1 MRKALAIDVGG
12 TKIYSAIINEKGE
25 IISEIEKHHTP
36 KTFDEIKSL
45 FEAII
50 KRHEDEV
57 EIIAFATCGTVNNT
71 NDGILGSTGN
81 IVKKYPSMDFK
92 SLSNKPV
99 FVENDAN
106 AAAWAEHIIGSSKG
120 MPYSVMLT
128 LGTGVGGG
136 IILDNKL
143 YKGKNGAA
151 GEMHFKMRTDKH
163 RKCTCGSFDCFEAYA
178 SGTGLKKTAEEI
190 SGNSD
195 ITTYDV
201 IWNLKCHPEPADL
214 RTDGAN
220 ANPDSEQIEQTE
232 QRVRA
237 LAYPFNTRC
246 SNARMCKE
254 QSSVSVEQI
263 QDDSGYINAN
273 DKTKLTD
280 YDSEAG
286 MTELC
291 KQIFNTWQND
301 ILEGIIGLANIFDP
315 DVIVLSGSMAEFVDI
330 EYLEKEANKE
340 IVTTP
345 FKVLKASAGNY
356 SGMIGAALLALG
368 VK

>member
-1 MRKALAIDVGG
+1 MKKALAIDVGG

-50 KRHEDEV
+50 KHHEDEV
-57 EIIAFATCGTVNNT
+57 EIIAFATCGAVNNT

-81 IVKKYPSMDFK
+81 IAKEYPSMNFK
-92 SLSNKPV
+92 SLSKKPV

-106 AAAWAEHIIGSSKG
+106 AAAWAEHVIGSSKG
-120 MPYSVMLT
+120 MPYSIMLT

-151 GEMHFKMRTDKH
+151 GEMHFKLRTDKH
-163 RKCTCGSFDCFEAYA
+163 RKCTCGSWDCFEAYA

-190 SGNSD
+190 SGNPN

-201 IWNLKCHPEPADL
+201 IEKNDRKILDKW
-214 RTDGAN
+214 
-220 ANPDSEQIEQTE
+220 
-232 QRVRA
+232 
-237 LAYPFNTRC
+237 
-246 SNARMCKE
+246 
-254 QSSVSVEQI
+254 
-263 QDDSGYINAN
+263 QDD
-273 DKTKLTD
+273 
-280 YDSEAG
+280 
-286 MTELC
+286 
-291 KQIFNTWQND
+291 
-301 ILEGIIGLANIFDP
+301 ILAGIIGLSNIFDP

-330 EYLEKEANKE
+330 DYLEQQANKE

-345 FKVLKASAGNY
+345 FKVVKASAGNY

>member
-1 MRKALAIDVGG
+1 MKKALAIDVGG
-12 TKIYSAIINEKGE
+12 TKIYNTIINEKGE
-25 IISEIEKHHTP
+25 ILTEVEKHHTP
-36 KTFDEIKSL
+36 KTFNEIKAL
-45 FEAII
+45 FEEII
-50 KRHEDEV
+50 SKYEKEV
-57 EIIAFATCGTVNNT
+57 DVIAFATCGAVNNS

-81 IVKKYPSMDFK
+81 IAKEYPTMDFK
-92 SLSNKPV
+92 SLSKKPV

-106 AAAWAEHIIGSSKG
+106 AAAWAEHVIGSSKG

-163 RKCTCGSFDCFEAYA
+163 RKCTCGSYDCFEAYA
-178 SGTGLKKTAEEI
+178 SGTGLKRTAEEI
-190 SGNSD
+190 SGDPD

-201 IWNLKCHPEPADL
+201 IENKDRPMMKKILE
-214 RTDGAN
+214 
-220 ANPDSEQIEQTE
+220 
-232 QRVRA
+232 
-237 LAYPFNTRC
+237 
-246 SNARMCKE
+246 
-254 QSSVSVEQI
+254 
-263 QDDSGYINAN
+263 
-273 DKTKLTD
+273 
-280 YDSEAG
+280 
-286 MTELC
+286 
-291 KQIFNTWQND
+291 TWQND

-330 EYLEKEANKE
+330 EYLEKQANKE

-345 FKVLKASAGNY
+345 FKVVKASAGNY

-368 VK
+368 VKYIG

>member
-1 MRKALAIDVGG
+1 MKKALAIDVGG

-36 KTFDEIKSL
+36 KTFNEIKSL
-45 FEAII
+45 FEDII
-50 KRHEDEV
+50 KRHENDV
-57 EIIAFATCGTVNNT
+57 EIIAFATCGAVNNT

-81 IVKKYPSMDFK
+81 IAKEYPSMNFK
-92 SLSNKPV
+92 ALSKKPV

-106 AAAWAEHIIGSSKG
+106 AAAWAEHIIGSSKE
-120 MPYSVMLT
+120 MPYSIMLT

-163 RKCTCGSFDCFEAYA
+163 RKCTCGAWDCFEAYA

-190 SGNSD
+190 SGNPD

-201 IWNLKCHPEPADL
+201 IGDLTPTPSPASEVDLLTSHCHSEHNI
-214 RTDGAN
+214 RRSFAN
-220 ANPDSEQIEQTE
+220 A
-232 QRVRA
+232 
-237 LAYPFNTRC
+237 
-246 SNARMCKE
+246 
-254 QSSVSVEQI
+254 
-263 QDDSGYINAN
+263 QDDRCEESLNHE
-273 DKTKLTD
+273 KLTITSGEGD
-280 YDSEAG
+280 R
-286 MTELC
+286 
-291 KQIFNTWQND
+291 QIMAQKILDKWQDD
-301 ILEGIIGLANIFDP
+301 ILAGIIGLANIFDP

-330 EYLEKEANKE
+330 KYLEEQANKE

-345 FKVLKASAGNY
+345 FKIVKASAGNY
-356 SGMIGAALLALG
+356 SGMIGAALLALE

>member
-1 MRKALAIDVGG
+1 MKKALAIDVGG
-12 TKIYSAIINEKGE
+12 TKVYNTIINEKGE
-25 IISEIEKHHTP
+25 ILTEVEKHHTP
-36 KTFDEIKSL
+36 KTFNEIKAL
-45 FEAII
+45 FEEII
-50 KRHEDEV
+50 SKYEKEV
-57 EIIAFATCGTVNNT
+57 DVIAFATCGAVNNS
-71 NDGILGSTGN
+71 NNAILGSTGN
-81 IVKKYPSMDFK
+81 IVKEYPTMDFK
-92 SLSNKPV
+92 SLSKKPV

-106 AAAWAEHIIGSSKG
+106 AAAWAEHVIGSSKG

-163 RKCTCGSFDCFEAYA
+163 RKCTCGSYDCFEAYA
-178 SGTGLKKTAEEI
+178 SGTGLKRTAEEI
-190 SGNSD
+190 SGDPD

-201 IWNLKCHPEPADL
+201 IENKDRSMMKKILE
-214 RTDGAN
+214 
-220 ANPDSEQIEQTE
+220 
-232 QRVRA
+232 
-237 LAYPFNTRC
+237 
-246 SNARMCKE
+246 
-254 QSSVSVEQI
+254 
-263 QDDSGYINAN
+263 
-273 DKTKLTD
+273 
-280 YDSEAG
+280 
-286 MTELC
+286 
-291 KQIFNTWQND
+291 TWQND

-330 EYLEKEANKE
+330 EYLEKQANKE

-345 FKVLKASAGNY
+345 FKVVKASAGNY